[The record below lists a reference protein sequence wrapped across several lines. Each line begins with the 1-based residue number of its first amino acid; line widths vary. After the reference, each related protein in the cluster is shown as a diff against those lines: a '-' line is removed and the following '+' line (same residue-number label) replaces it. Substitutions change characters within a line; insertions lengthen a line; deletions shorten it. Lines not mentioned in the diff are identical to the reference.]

1 MNRIINKTIYLLTEK
16 RFYLLTGLTILT
28 IILSYYLQNIKIDN
42 SLEVWFLKDDPALV
56 NYNEFKEIYGN
67 DEVIIA
73 WIKPEKDPYKKSFV
87 KKIYEISE
95 QMEEFDL
102 INRVVS
108 ISKAPYIASKD
119 MDLIVEDM
127 VNKVPDQGFSSQKL
141 KEKLL
146 SNPLWEKLIFN
157 KDKSAVLM
165 LIEPVVGSNMDLER
179 PQIINF
185 VEKALKGLNF
195 KLAGMGVVYQE
206 LNRISLKDT
215 SLFSSLA
222 YLILITSLFLF
233 FRRLSILAV
242 ATLTIIYSSL
252 IFLGLFGMFDQ
263 SFNMFSAILPTL
275 IIILCLADIIHVFSH
290 YDKSPPGEDR
300 LQRTLSYVLVPC
312 LFTTVTTGIGFSAL
326 VSSPMAVLKSFG
338 IFAAL
343 GVFLAYFVSIIISSA
358 VLANKN
364 NKKIVK
370 KTKKIQF
377 DFLDKIISKINE
389 MDQKYYKV
397 FVLLCVFLI
406 VISII
411 GILKLEIDTFSM
423 NFLLDSNEVKKDSY
437 FFEKDYGYYVP
448 LEVRLIP
455 NHPDGV
461 KNPDFLKKLSLL
473 QKELDKEPE
482 LAKSTSIAD
491 IVKQL
496 NKVLTDNKESSY
508 KIPDTREAVAQ
519 ELLLYEMDK
528 DNDISYFVDSMYKET
543 RLTVRIPM
551 ESSKEME
558 KKLELVKSKIKALF
572 QDTVKIIFGGYLPLY
587 VEMMDYIMQS
597 QVRSFLIAFC
607 VIFLIIGCLFRSF
620 TVILIG
626 IVPNV
631 LPIIL
636 TLGFM
641 GFCGINLDI
650 ATVTIAAIAIGI
662 SVDDSIHF
670 IFMYKAQRKNGKSIS
685 QAIDITLK
693 TSGKAIITTS
703 LLLIAGYLIMIFASV
718 KSVIFFGLLIGISM
732 LSALI
737 CDLILLPSLLL
748 FFGNLKKVQK

>member
-1 MNRIINKTIYLLTEK
+1 MNKILNKTIFLLIEK
-16 RFYLLTGLTILT
+16 RFYLLIGLTILT
-28 IILSYYLQNIKIDN
+28 IFLSFYLQNIKIDN

-56 NYNEFKEIYGN
+56 NYNEFKDIYGN

-73 WIKPEKDPYKKSFV
+73 WIKPEIDPYQKDFV
-87 KKIYEISE
+87 RKIYNISE
-95 QMEEFDL
+95 QMEAFEL

-127 VNKVPDQGFSSQKL
+127 VNKSPDSAFSPKKL

-157 KDKSAVLM
+157 EDKSAVLM
-165 LIEPVVGSNMDLER
+165 LIEPVVGKDMDAER
-179 PQIINF
+179 PQIIDF
-185 VEKALKGLNF
+185 VEKSLQGLNY

-252 IFLGLFGMFDQ
+252 IFLGLFGMCGQ

-275 IIILCLADIIHVFSH
+275 IIILCLADIIHIFSH
-290 YDKSPPGEDR
+290 YDKAPAGDNR
-300 LQRTLSYVLVPC
+300 LHTTLSYVLIPC
-312 LFTTVTTGIGFSAL
+312 LFTTITTGIGFSAL
-326 VSSPMAVLKSFG
+326 ISSPMAVLKNFG
-338 IFAAL
+338 IFASL

-358 VLANKN
+358 VLAKQKN
-364 NKKIVK
+364 VQSK
-370 KTKKIQF
+370 KTSSKIKN
-377 DFLDKIISKINE
+377 DFLDKIISKISE
-389 MDQKYYKV
+389 MDLKYYKIIVV
-397 FVLLCVFLI
+397 FCVCLILLSV
-406 VISII
+406 V
-411 GILKLEIDTFSM
+411 GIFKLEIDTFSM
-423 NFLLDSNEVKKDSY
+423 NFLLDSNAVKKDSY
-437 FFEKDYGYYVP
+437 FFEEDYGYYVP
-448 LEVRLIP
+448 LEVRLAP
-455 NHPDGV
+455 KHADGV

-473 QKELDKEPE
+473 QKQLDKEPE

-496 NKVLTDNKESSY
+496 NKVLTDNKDSSY
-508 KIPDTREAVAQ
+508 AIPDTREAIAQ

-528 DNDISYFVDSMYKET
+528 DNDISYFVDTMYKET
-543 RLTVRIPM
+543 RLTIRIPM

-558 KKLELVKSKIKALF
+558 QKINLVKSKIKALF
-572 QDTVKIIFGGYLPLY
+572 HDTVSITFGGYIPLY
-587 VEMMDYIMQS
+587 VKMMDYIMQS
-597 QVRSFLIAFC
+597 QVRSFLIAFG

-626 IVPNV
+626 IVPNI
-631 LPIIL
+631 LPIAL

-670 IFMYKAQRKNGKSIS
+670 IFMYKMQRNRGKTIRE
-685 QAIDITLK
+685 AIDITLK

-703 LLLIAGYLIMIFASV
+703 MLLIAGYLIMVFASV

-737 CDLILLPSLLL
+737 CDLILLPSILL
-748 FFGNLKKVQK
+748 FFGDLKKA